1 MSNDSPTTI
10 EATPET
16 FERDAIER
24 SREVPVLVDFWAE
37 WCAPCRQ
44 LGPVLEK
51 LAGEYEGK
59 FVLVK
64 ADTEALPDVANSFG
78 VRSIPAVFALKDG
91 QVVDGFVGA
100 QPESIIRAFI
110 DRLMPTPAEALVAE
124 ARALESTDPEAAG
137 SKYLEAIALAP
148 DDPRT
153 RIKLGQFLL
162 ARGRIDEAGALVA
175 ELERRGYLE
184 PDAERLKAELTLH
197 GPHLGAEGVEAARAS
212 FASHPED
219 LGRQFALAEALAA
232 AGEYQEALD
241 LCLDLVERDRKGEG
255 ERARQTMIAIFQ
267 VLPADSELI
276 NEYRRRLSFVL

>member
-1 MSNDSPTTI
+1 MSNDSPTII

-37 WCAPCRQ
+37 WCGPCRQ

-51 LAGEYEGK
+51 LVGEYQGK

-64 ADTEALPDVANSFG
+64 ADTEALPDVASSFG

-100 QPESIIRAFI
+100 QPESVIRAFI

-124 ARALESTDPEAAG
+124 AATMESTDPEAAL
-137 SKYLEAIALAP
+137 SRYHEAIALNP
-148 DDPRT
+148 DDPSA
-153 RIKLGQFLL
+153 RIKLGRFLL
-162 ARGRIDEAGALVA
+162 AQGRADEARALIV

-197 GPHLGAEGVEAARAS
+197 GQHRGAGGIEAARAS
-212 FASHPED
+212 LAAHPAD
-219 LGRQFALAEALAA
+219 LGRKFELAEALAA
-232 AGEYQEALD
+232 AGQYPEALD
-241 LCLDLVERDRKGEG
+241 LCLDLVERDRKGVG
-255 ERARQTMIAIFQ
+255 ERARQTMLAIFQ

>member
-64 ADTEALPDVANSFG
+64 ADTEALPDVATSFG

-100 QPESIIRAFI
+100 QPESVIRAFI

-124 ARALESTDPEAAG
+124 AAKLESTEPEAAL
-137 SKYLEAIALAP
+137 SRYHEAIALNP
-148 DDPRT
+148 DDPRA
-153 RIKLGQFLL
+153 RIKLGRFLL
-162 ARGRIDEAGALVA
+162 AQGRAEEVRALIV

-197 GPHLGAEGVEAARAS
+197 GHHQGAEGIEAARAS
-212 FASHPED
+212 LAAHPED
-219 LGRQFALAEALAA
+219 LGRKFELAEALAA
-232 AGEYQEALD
+232 AGQYPEALD
-241 LCLDLVERDRKGEG
+241 LCLDLVERDRKGVG
-255 ERARQTMIAIFQ
+255 ERARQTMLAIFQ